1 MKKIDYAV
9 LLSLGALWGGSF
21 LFMRMGAGAFGAL
34 PLAGLRAIGAALC
47 FLPLLASRQR
57 LAEWRAHWRPIAV
70 VGLTNSALPFLLFT
84 FATRSLPAGLASII
98 DGMTPMFAALVGW
111 LWLGQRLDAW
121 RGAGLALGFAGVLWL
136 AEGSLALGPGAGLA
150 LLAGMAATALY
161 GYVVHYTHLRLAGVT
176 PLVVTVGSHMVAA
189 LLLLPPT
196 LLFWPARTPPMQ
208 AWLAAA
214 GLAVLCTAL
223 AYVLFFWVLARVGAA
238 RIMVIPYLIP
248 AFGVLWGALLL
259 GEQVSTRMLGGCAVI
274 LLGTALTTGS
284 IHARRK
290 LPPLAVGET

>member
-1 MKKIDYAV
+1 MKKIDLAV

-34 PLAGLRAIGAALC
+34 PLAGLRAIGATLC
-47 FLPLLASRQR
+47 FLPLLVSRRR
-57 LAEWRAHWRPIAV
+57 LAEWRAHWWPIAV

-98 DGMTPMFAALVGW
+98 DGMTPMFAALIGW

-121 RGAGLALGFAGVLWL
+121 RGAGLVAGFAGVLWL

-150 LLAGMAATALY
+150 LLACVAATVLY
-161 GYVVHYTHLRLAGVT
+161 GYVVHYIRLRPEGVS
-176 PLVVTVGSHMVAA
+176 PLVVTVGSHVTAA
-189 LLLLPPT
+189 IVLAPTT
-196 LLFWPARTPPMQ
+196 LLAWPAHTPPPC

-223 AYVLFFWVLARVGAA
+223 AYVLFFWVLARVGTV
-238 RIMVIPYLIP
+238 RIMVVPYLIP

-259 GEQVSTRMLGGCAVI
+259 GEPVSLRMLGGCAVI
-274 LLGTALTTGS
+274 LLGTALTTGV
-284 IHARRK
+284 IGRRAV
-290 LPPLAVGET
+290 PRLAAGET